1 MVDDMLTIGELARR
15 ADVPTSTVRYYERRG
30 LLAPDARRSGQRRYR
45 ETSLRRLAFIGLLQ
59 DAGLSLDDVAGV
71 LAAQSVDEWKQI
83 GKRRLVALDAEL
95 AALQHARA
103 YLAGALRCR
112 HAHPLTECPVMG
124 AEIDRRVTSAAS

>member
-15 ADVPTSTVRYYERRG
+15 ADVPTSTVRYYERRD

-71 LAAQSVDEWKQI
+71 LAARSVDEWKQI

-124 AEIDRRVTSAAS
+124 AEIDRRLTSAAS